1 MLSLMYFDYFTLINL
16 PSGNPERRV
25 AAEAGTSKV
34 F

>member
-1 MLSLMYFDYFTLINL
+1 MYFDYFTLINL
-16 PSGNPERRV
+16 PSKDRGNPERRV